1 MNARKKHLLIAVAI
15 FFAEIL
21 VATRFSSVQFVRS
34 YLSDFLA
41 VILVYHFVKVFRD
54 IPPATLAASVFI
66 FACSIEILQYFH
78 LVDVL
83 GLRPGSLLRILIG
96 TSFSWGDMLAYFLG
110 CLTAY
115 FTDLHFLWNLGTR
128 SS

>member
-1 MNARKKHLLIAVAI
+1 MKHLLIVVAI

-21 VATRFSSVQFVRS
+21 VATRFSNIQFVRS
-34 YLSDFLA
+34 YLSDFLV
-41 VILVYHFVKVFRD
+41 VILVYHFVKVLRD

-66 FACSIEILQYFH
+66 FACGIEILQYFH

-83 GLRPGSLLRILIG
+83 GLRSGSLLRILIG
-96 TSFSWGDMLAYFLG
+96 TSFSWGDILAYFLG

-115 FTDLHFLWNLGTR
+115 FIDLHFIRNLGPR